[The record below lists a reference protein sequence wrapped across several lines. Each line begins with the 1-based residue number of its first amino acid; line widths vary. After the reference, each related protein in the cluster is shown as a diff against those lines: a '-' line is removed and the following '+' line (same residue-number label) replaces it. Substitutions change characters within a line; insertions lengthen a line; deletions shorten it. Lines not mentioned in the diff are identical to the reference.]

1 MTRKGPCQQGAGTGP
16 YNDRAMGSPVIARL
30 LALVLA
36 LVLAWSG
43 LVVQRPAH
51 AEAAPAAEQA
61 LAEAEVQA
69 DGLPHMGQCPAGE
82 PAPDDPYDAQ
92 SHAETLSDLPALV
105 PERHAAQVP
114 ALTMARPGPYTLA
127 ALHPPYLDGLRR
139 PPRA

>member
-1 MTRKGPCQQGAGTGP
+1 MTGP
-16 YNDRAMGSPVIARL
+16 YNDRAMGSPVITRL
-30 LALVLA
+30 FALVLA
-36 LVLAWSG
+36 LVLAWAG
-43 LVVQRPAH
+43 LAAQRPAH
-51 AEAAPAAEQA
+51 AAAAPAAEQA
-61 LAEAEVQA
+61 LAQVLQA
-69 DGLPHMGQCPAGE
+69 DGPQHLGQSPAGE
-82 PAPDDPYDAQ
+82 PTPDDPYDAQ

>member
-1 MTRKGPCQQGAGTGP
+1 MTGP
-16 YNDRAMGSPVIARL
+16 YNGCAMGSPVIARL
-30 LALVLA
+30 FALVLA
-36 LVLAWSG
+36 LVLAWAG
-43 LVVQRPAH
+43 LVVQRPAY
-51 AEAAPAAEQA
+51 AVAAPAAEQA
-61 LAEAEVQA
+61 LAALQA
-69 DGLPHMGQCPAGE
+69 GDSQHLAQNPAGE
-82 PAPDDPYDAQ
+82 PTPDDPHDAQ